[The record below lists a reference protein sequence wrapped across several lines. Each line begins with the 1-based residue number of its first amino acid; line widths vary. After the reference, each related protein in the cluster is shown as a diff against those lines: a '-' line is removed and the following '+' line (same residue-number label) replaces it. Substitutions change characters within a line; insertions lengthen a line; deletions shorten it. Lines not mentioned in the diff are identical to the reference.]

1 MPKLT
6 IQYDDTVDKLLS
18 ELSVK
23 KGTSKVE
30 IIRRAL
36 ATYKYLNDETKDED
50 KRVSVT
56 SAKSAKIIK
65 DVLLP

>member
-6 IQYDDTVDKLLS
+6 VRFGDQMNKMLK
-18 ELSVK
+18 ELAAE
-23 KGTSKVE
+23 KGTTQTE

-36 ATYKYLNDETKDED
+36 ATYKYLNDETKDGD

-56 SAKSAKIIK
+56 SKSDKTIREII
-65 DVLLP
+65 LP

>member
-6 IQYDDTVDKLLS
+6 IEFDETVNKLLN
-18 ELSVK
+18 ELSEK
-23 KGTSKVE
+23 KGTSKAE

-36 ATYKYLNDETKDED
+36 ATYKYLTDETKEED